1 MDIKEIFS
9 NLISNIFIPGFDYR
23 RTFQFQTVFYYTGS
37 SYCIC
42 DCAFKH
48 EYLEYLLEYGVVN
61 EDLSNNTLENI
72 IRGKCPHVDT
82 VNKEYIRLTS
92 VSALQIAAAVGTER
106 ALKEHTDKF
115 SDTTDGVFK
124 LSPFQIAVLK
134 QTIPSVNII
143 LVEGSNR
150 QLKLHAAKEVIYYRR
165 ENKSSNT
172 FTKELISPPVFCVMK
187 RNRPLLQAVLNI
199 SYGYYEVYKALNVA
213 FKEDLK
219 DMVADLIVYIRHVDN
234 EIKRKCMVPA
244 VVHNQPTVLD
254 AILKDFHLDR
264 MSIHGLTE
272 ISRMINRTE
281 CLEVLKPYHA
291 ICPIIM
297 SINNAATLI
306 KLLQCLENSKYYS
319 KDILPEMRKRNY
331 VKDWINKAGARGRT
345 RLHHCVDLQPQD
357 VKFTLELGAEVDSI
371 DMDGYTPLMYLLSQ
385 HITLQPMEYVR
396 EIVGLLLQEN
406 PSVHRNKNVVKFAIE
421 RDELYMKP
429 MKINLTRFGKYKAN
443 AEKHSLLGV
452 SSTVD
457 DALLYLGPLLIEC
470 GFPVTRDVL
479 HHALEKTLHSAEHV
493 YIRSY
498 LDNLLPRSLKLL
510 CRDTI
515 RKHFQRHQLNSYV
528 DSKELPSTIKDYV
541 LLKYLF

>member
-9 NLISNIFIPGFDYR
+9 HLISNIFIPGFDYR

-42 DCAFKH
+42 ECAFEH
-48 EYLEYLLEYGVVN
+48 EYLEYMSESGVVN
-61 EDLSNNTLENI
+61 EDLYNHTLENI
-72 IRGKCPHVDT
+72 IRGKCPHVDR

-92 VSALQIAAAVGTER
+92 ISALQIAAAVGTER
-106 ALKEHTDKF
+106 ALRDHINKL

-124 LSPFQIAVLK
+124 LSPFQMAVLK

-143 LVEGSNR
+143 LNEGSSR
-150 QLKLHAAKEVIYYRR
+150 QLKLHAVKEIMHYHR

-199 SYGYYEVYKALNVA
+199 SYGYYEVYKALNLA
-213 FKEDLK
+213 FKDDLK
-219 DMVADLIVYIRHVDN
+219 DMVADLIAYIRHQDN
-234 EIKRKCMVPA
+234 DIKRKCMVPA

-254 AILKDFHLDR
+254 AILKNFRLDR
-264 MSIHGLTE
+264 MSIYGLTE
-272 ISRMINRTE
+272 ISRMINRAE

-297 SINNAATLI
+297 PINNVATII
-306 KLLQCLENSKYYS
+306 KLLQCLENFKHYS

-331 VKDWINKAGARGRT
+331 VKDWINKARARGRT

-357 VKFTLELGAEVDSI
+357 VKLTLELGADVDSV

-385 HITLQPMEYVR
+385 HNTLQPMEYVR
-396 EIVGLLLQEN
+396 QTVGLLLQEN
-406 PSVHRNKNVVKFAIE
+406 PSVHINKNVVKFAIE

-443 AEKHSLLGV
+443 AEEHSLFGV
-452 SSTVD
+452 SPTVD
-457 DALLYLGPLLIEC
+457 DAFLCLGPLLIEC

-479 HHALEKTLHSAEHV
+479 HHALEKPLHSAEHT
-493 YIRSY
+493 YIRSC

-515 RKHFQRHQLNSYV
+515 RKYFQRHQLNSYF